1 MNRISIKL
9 ATFFLAIVL
18 VSTTLSFIAVSLLSR
33 QVANEIAL
41 DQRELAQAIED
52 LHDKTTLS
60 LDEIAKIM
68 STSTYTVSHVSFVH
82 PDSIDSDNLLRIQ
95 VDPAA
100 QQRRSRLHGT
110 TTLLRL
116 GESYITIA
124 LHPHQSVLNI
134 MASRL
139 WSSIVLYVAI
149 ASALIL
155 VLTNR
160 VVHPV
165 LQLTKA
171 TQRVSKGDFAVQ
183 IETHRDDEI
192 GQLTINF
199 NQMVRQL
206 REIEYLRKDFIS
218 NVSHEIK
225 TPLASIQGFAKLLQ
239 LEGLSE
245 DERAEYTAVIAT
257 EADRLSHLSAT
268 MLRLSKLE
276 SLNSI
281 DDQAVIAL
289 DEQVRRSIVVL
300 EPQWNA
306 KCVHFNIDL
315 EEAQVSGNEELLQ
328 QVWLNLLG
336 NAIKFS
342 PQGGHV
348 DVGLQPKED
357 LVEVTIR
364 DYGIGIHEDDL
375 PRVFEKFFQVD
386 RAHSGSGSGLG
397 LSLVRRIIELHGG
410 DVRVESKPGNGAS
423 FTTTLP
429 TILSQGVFHEHAH

>member
-9 ATFFLAIVL
+9 ASFFLGIVL
-18 VSTTLSFIAVSLLSR
+18 ASTALSFVAVSLLSR
-33 QVANEIAL
+33 QVADEIAL
-41 DQRELAQAIED
+41 YQKELAQAIQE
-52 LHDKTTLS
+52 LRDKTSLS
-60 LDEIAKIM
+60 VDDIATIM
-68 STSTYTVSHVSFVH
+68 STSTYAVRHVEF
-82 PDSIDSDNLLRIQ
+82 
-95 VDPAA
+95 VDPDGIDPDDLLSL
-100 QQRRSRLHGT
+100 QEDRIVPLREGRLRGT

-116 GESYITIA
+116 GESYISIG
-124 LHPHQSVLNI
+124 LHPQQSVLNI

-139 WSSIVLYVAI
+139 WSSLVLYVVI
-149 ASALIL
+149 AAALIL

-171 TQRVSKGDFAVQ
+171 TQQVAKGDFAVQ

-192 GQLTINF
+192 GQLTSNF

-239 LEGLSE
+239 HEGISE
-245 DERAEYTAVIAT
+245 AERAEYTGIIAA
-257 EADRLSHLSAT
+257 EAGRLSHLSSA

-281 DDQAVIAL
+281 EDQAVFAL
-289 DEQVRRSIVVL
+289 DEQIRRSIVVL
-300 EPQWNA
+300 EPQWNL
-306 KCVHFNIDL
+306 KGLRFNIDL
-315 EEAQVSGNEELLQ
+315 AKTQVSGNEELLQ

-342 PQGGHV
+342 PEGERI
-348 DVGLQPKED
+348 DVELRRKAD
-357 LVEVTIR
+357 SVEVAIR
-364 DYGIGIHEDDL
+364 DYGIGIQEEDL
-375 PRVFEKFFQVD
+375 PRIFEKFFQVD
-386 RAHSGSGSGLG
+386 RAHSGKGSGLG

-410 DVRVESKPGNGAS
+410 DVGVESGSGKGAT

-429 TILSQGVFHEHAH
+429 AALPATPSV